1 MTRRSLEALVQGQT
15 LWDGK
20 VKGFGARRQSENGAI
35 SLFLMARL
43 KGRKRRISIGRLGQ
57 PWTVETARNEA
68 KKMLGKIAS
77 GVDPSINALEERQT
91 LNELAEKWL
100 SHYVGHELKERTS
113 RSYTANVRLYMEKK
127 IGP

>member
-1 MTRRSLEALVQGQT
+1 MSMTRRGLETLKQGQT

-77 GVDPSINALEERQT
+77 GLDPSINALEERQT

-100 SHYVGHELKERTS
+100 EHHVRTP
-113 RSYTANVRLYMEKK
+113 N
-127 IGP
+127 

>member
-1 MTRRSLEALVQGQT
+1 MSMTRRGLETLKQGQT

-20 VKGFGARRQSENGAI
+20 VKGFGARRQSEKGAI
-35 SLFLMARL
+35 SLFLMTRL

-57 PWTVETARNEA
+57 PWAVETARNEA

-100 SHYVGHELKERTS
+100 SH
-113 RSYTANVRLYMEKK
+113 
-127 IGP
+127 